1 MVHYDDLPPGRP
13 DPVTPVDGVSGADMR
28 AAPRFTLLIRVAKLT
43 LDDVEVLCILRDASA
58 TGAKVRLFAPLPPH
72 HRLVLELANGE
83 RFPAKV
89 VWQAGDNAGLQF
101 DEPVAVERLIDEVGT
116 GSGRRQVRLRVNLE
130 GVLHSGGEAVPVRF
144 HDLSQQGAHISGEK
158 WLLVNEL
165 VRVETPGG
173 PQGGRAIYAKVRWR
187 NHPNYGLVFEQTF
200 RLEELARFVA
210 ALQDPGGRDAKP
222 APMGKAG

>member
-1 MVHYDDLPPGRP
+1 M
-13 DPVTPVDGVSGADMR
+13 TQNGADMR
-28 AAPRFTLLIRVAKLT
+28 SAPRFTLLIRVAKLT

-83 RFPAKV
+83 QFPAKV

-144 HDLSQQGAHISGEK
+144 HDLSQQGAHVSGEK